1 MSRFDD
7 RSPGD
12 GSYPRCIESLR
23 TTHDEARTV
32 LDHQIATLND
42 IDDKAA
48 RTVRVTALLLGAVLS
63 APSVL
68 ADPEPFV
75 NVATK
80 WGTSSLVLAVV
91 TGTFTYSV
99 SSPHLGPGPNDI
111 EWMLERRF
119 REDEW
124 LAILLES
131 YADWIDWTDWL
142 NGFNAVYL
150 ALTQASLG
158 IGLVLLTV
166 GVFDGLGTSV
176 QLLSVSVYSLPVQ
189 LVATLCC
196 VGILASAVRK
206 MRGARA

>member
-32 LDHQIATLND
+32 LDHQIATL
-42 IDDKAA
+42 
-48 RTVRVTALLLGAVLS
+48 
-63 APSVL
+63 
-68 ADPEPFV
+68 
-75 NVATK
+75 
-80 WGTSSLVLAVV
+80 
-91 TGTFTYSV
+91 
-99 SSPHLGPGPNDI
+99 NDI